1 MKALDTSI
9 LVRYYTG
16 DDARQS
22 AAAVK
27 ILNEEPVLFVP
38 KTAILELWWA
48 LTSKRGYNIAASK
61 ANEAIRHLA
70 GLDNTVLED
79 ADAVALALKYQ
90 QQGVE
95 FADALHLA
103 SSAGCEQL
111 LTFDVAF
118 KKRAAKLKLQPA
130 CVVPA

>member
-27 ILNEEPVLFVP
+27 TLSEEPALFVP
-38 KTAILELWWA
+38 KTTVLELWWA

-61 ANEAIRHLA
+61 ASEAIRHLA

-118 KKRAAKLKLQPA
+118 KKRATKLNLRPS
-130 CVVPA
+130 CIVPA